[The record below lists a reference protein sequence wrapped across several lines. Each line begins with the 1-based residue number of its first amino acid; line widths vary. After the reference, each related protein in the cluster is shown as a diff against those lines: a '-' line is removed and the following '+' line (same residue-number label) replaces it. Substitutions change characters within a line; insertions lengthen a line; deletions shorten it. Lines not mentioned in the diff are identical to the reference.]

1 MDASEII
8 RKLQSKAVFTYTKQQ
23 LAVTQPTANVSTCGA
38 NINAVLNFQ
47 DYQLRYS
54 FYDGVKYCSTC
65 STGYPTS
72 NVNKVCGC
80 S

>member
-8 RKLQSKAVFTYTKQQ
+8 RKLQSKAVFTFTKQQ

-47 DYQLRYS
+47 DYQLRQLFS
-54 FYDGVKYCSTC
+54 DGKLYCSSCRNT
-65 STGYPTS
+65 
-72 NVNKVCGC
+72 CGC
-80 S
+80 GSGDVNGS